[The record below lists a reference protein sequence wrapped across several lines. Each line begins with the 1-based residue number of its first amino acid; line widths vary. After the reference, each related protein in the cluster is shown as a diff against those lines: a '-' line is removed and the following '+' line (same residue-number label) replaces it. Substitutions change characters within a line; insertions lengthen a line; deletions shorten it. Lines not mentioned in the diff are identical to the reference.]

1 MTTKRKSRAKEDPK
15 FKRVRQAE
23 EPTAPAKM
31 GRPCLLTPA
40 LQERIVKLVQVGNYL
55 ETSARAVGISK
66 KTLFEWL
73 ARGNKGEQPFA
84 DFRAAVEAASAEA
97 ETIHVSMLAR
107 AAQAGQVSASQWWL
121 ERRFPKRYGRR
132 IEVAGDGDNPIGVQV
147 QHMDLRKLSTEKL
160 KALKAIRDEA
170 AVSDDEAIDE

>member
-15 FKRVRQAE
+15 FKRVRQGD
-23 EPTAPAKM
+23 EPPAKM
-31 GRPCLLTPA
+31 GRPCLLTPE
-40 LQERIVKLVQVGNYL
+40 LQERIVKLVQTGNYL
-55 ETSARAVGISK
+55 ETAARAVGISK

-84 DFRAAVEAASAEA
+84 DFRAAVESASAEA
-97 ETIHVSMLAR
+97 ETIHIMMLAR
-107 AAQAGQVSASQWWL
+107 AAQAGSVAASTWWL

-132 IEVAGDGDNPIGVQV
+132 IEVAGDGDNPLGVQV

-170 AVSDDEAIDE
+170 AISDEEAIDE